1 MTEKDL
7 RSGLNK
13 LTKQAEK
20 VMELNDDLEA
30 GMIAELEVE
39 LDSGKSAVLTE
50 QQKDDLGKTESECEF
65 KLIET
70 KALLQE
76 T

>member
-1 MTEKDL
+1 M
-7 RSGLNK
+7 
-13 LTKQAEK
+13 
-20 VMELNDDLEA
+20 
-30 GMIAELEVE
+30 
-39 LDSGKSAVLTE
+39 LTE

-76 T
+76 TLWTRYGDMEMSTSLHVAQAESERVAAVIEDGNHKAYDYMLTHL